1 MAITTKVVDHPKING
16 VYQVS
21 DKDLK
26 INGNNPDTQHD
37 VVITSINRKRGTARV
52 KTITSLEKRNRSSW
66 AFKNHKLEDVRNGDI
81 LIIPKNKLRSRVLS
95 GINHNSIEVSL
106 KKIHYKEPY
115 DRTMVPNRYK
125 GLVKRK

>member
-1 MAITTKVVDHPKING
+1 MAITTKVVERPKVNG

-26 INGNNPDTQHD
+26 INGNNPDSQHD

-52 KTITSLEKRNRSSW
+52 KTVTSLVRRVGNQYK
-66 AFKNHKLEDVRNGDI
+66 FKNHKLKDVTNGNI
-81 LIIPKNKLRSRVLS
+81 LVIPRNKLNSRLLS

-106 KKIHYKEPY
+106 KKLHYKEPY